1 MAENRFKI
9 RICRILRSPL
19 ASCKSK
25 DQISDVVDTHQAG
38 GQRYQLIE
46 LFSPQSA
53 PFSFRPTAA
62 EESKLPFLSPDV
74 GGRKCPPASPI
85 ISPLNNPFYESIPR
99 EKKKA
104 TKKAPKRNCKK
115 KCSVFAEFP
124 ECKYNGLFSSDE
136 EEEDDERA
144 RLFPG
149 ATMRRRSMEV
159 GDGLAV
165 VKRSSD
171 PYSDFRTSM
180 VEMIVEKEIFA
191 AEDLEKLLQCFLSLN
206 SYHHHKV
213 IIQAFAEIWE
223 ALLP

>member
-1 MAENRFKI
+1 
-9 RICRILRSPL
+9 
-19 ASCKSK
+19 
-25 DQISDVVDTHQAG
+25 
-38 GQRYQLIE
+38 
-46 LFSPQSA
+46 
-53 PFSFRPTAA
+53 
-62 EESKLPFLSPDV
+62 
-74 GGRKCPPASPI
+74 
-85 ISPLNNPFYESIPR
+85 
-99 EKKKA
+99 
-104 TKKAPKRNCKK
+104 
-115 KCSVFAEFP
+115 
-124 ECKYNGLFSSDE
+124 
-136 EEEDDERA
+136 
-144 RLFPG
+144 
-149 ATMRRRSMEV
+149 MEV